1 MYDNRNET
9 RGALLC
15 ALLMASV
22 LVFSL
27 ILPTSAAA
35 LSAAQAEHPSLHR
48 IAFEVED
55 GRVSDHDG
63 IIGNSLRGADARV
76 CAAKRARMAHNNRHT
91 TDNTDRHMSRTK
103 GGVRGMLDSAAN
115 RVKHAADDVV
125 RGTEN
130 AIERAG
136 NVARNAADDAQNALT
151 PDGAP
156 STGEQ
161 NTPVPHADAPNAD
174 TPNNATPNAGAQDG
188 TLSQTNPDVMNEGEN
203 SAGGVLGWI
212 IAILVVLAIALVVLA
227 VLPKKNRSRG

>member
-9 RGALLC
+9 KGALLC
-15 ALLMASV
+15 ALLMVSV

-27 ILPTSAAA
+27 ILPASAAA

-48 IAFEVED
+48 IAFETED

-76 CAAKRARMAHNNRHT
+76 CAAKRARMAHKNRHT
-91 TDNTDRHMSRTK
+91 TATTDHSASHNK
-103 GGVRGMLDSAAN
+103 GGVRGMLNNAAN

-136 NVARNAADDAQNALT
+136 NAARNAADDVQDALT
-151 PDGAP
+151 PDGEPA
-156 STGEQ
+156 TGEQ
-161 NTPVPHADAPNAD
+161 NTPIPHGDAPDAD
-174 TPNNATPNAGAQDG
+174 NPNSAMPSPNAQDG
-188 TLSQTNPDVMNEGEN
+188 TLSQSDPNAMTESEN
-203 SAGGVLGWI
+203 GSGGVIGWV